1 MLPLRNC
8 GGVSLDD
15 LTAYVLILGLFV
27 IPGYAIIQ
35 LAERIMYAVYWLQSS
50 ILSFPFP

>member
-1 MLPLRNC
+1 
-8 GGVSLDD
+8 VDD
-15 LTAYVLILGLFV
+15 LVAYVLILGLFV

-50 ILSFPFP
+50 IISFPFP